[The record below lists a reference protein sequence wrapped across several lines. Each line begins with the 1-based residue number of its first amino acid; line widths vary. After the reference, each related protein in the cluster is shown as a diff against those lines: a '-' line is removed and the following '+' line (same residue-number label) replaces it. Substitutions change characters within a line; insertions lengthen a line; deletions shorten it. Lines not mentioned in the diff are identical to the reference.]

1 MNFTSFKLVSA
12 SLLLVALSACGGGGG
27 DATSNTTT
35 TVPTVEINKLNKG
48 GNPANPAAI
57 SFVQP
62 NEINS
67 DSFQNNFKVTVKA
80 GDTLII
86 KSTIMIPLENNWMRA
101 CSGVQSMD
109 QGIVLGDLQHSC
121 NEWIRYTFEKPGEHI
136 VKILYPNNTPG
147 SFDAALTSNATVAE
161 PTLSASG
168 KPNQPRLISL
178 TGKNLIV
185 PNDFFNYYAIDLKAG
200 NTIYIQSYVDKA
212 ATNIETRVCSGSGN
226 YNSLGTFGIELNE
239 TRFSCG
245 NTLEHLATYDGRYF
259 LNFRYPGIT
268 QGYFKAVVK

>member
-12 SLLLVALSACGGGGG
+12 SLLLAALSACGGGGG
-27 DATSNTTT
+27 GTTSNTTPPAIET
-35 TVPTVEINKLNKG
+35 IKFNKG

-57 SFVQP
+57 SFEQP

-67 DSFQNNFKVTVKA
+67 DSFQNNFKVNVKA

-86 KSTIMIPLENNWMRA
+86 KSTIMIPLENNWMRV
-101 CSGVQSMD
+101 CSFNQSMD
-109 QGIVLGDLQHSC
+109 QGIVLVDLKQSC
-121 NEWIRYTFEKPGEHI
+121 NERIRYTFEKPGEHI

-147 SFDAALTSNATVAE
+147 SFDAALTSNATLAE

-178 TGKNLIV
+178 TGENLIV
-185 PNDFFNYYAIDLKAG
+185 PNDFLNHYAIDLKVG
-200 NTIYIQSYVDKA
+200 NIISIQSYVDKA
-212 ATNIETRVCSGSGN
+212 ATTDETRVCNFDSGSYDFG
-226 YNSLGTFGIELNE
+226 FGIEINK

-259 LNFRYPGIT
+259 FNFRYPSIT

>member
-27 DATSNTTT
+27 DATSNAT
-35 TVPTVEINKLNKG
+35 PPAVETLKFNKG

-57 SFVQP
+57 SFAQP

-86 KSTIMIPLENNWMRA
+86 KSTIMIPLENNWMRV
-101 CSGVQSMD
+101 CSSNQSMN
-109 QGIVLGDLQHSC
+109 QGIVLVDLQQSC
-121 NEWIRYTFEKPGEHI
+121 NERIRYTFEKPGEHI

-147 SFDAALTSNATVAE
+147 FFDAALTSNATVAE
-161 PTLSASG
+161 PTQSASG
-168 KPNQPRLISL
+168 EPNQPRLISL
-178 TGKNLIV
+178 TGENLIV

-200 NTIYIQSYVDKA
+200 STIYIQSYVDKA
-212 ATNIETRVCSGSGN
+212 ATNIETRVCTGEGGSYDFG
-226 YNSLGTFGIELNE
+226 FGIEINR

-259 LNFRYPGIT
+259 LNFRYLGIT